1 MSKQLKNH
9 IRIDLIEQH
18 IVDAIVAIRKFS
30 KRPDEESIFKYI
42 SISNA
47 RIKWIKEQGKLG
59 NKQTRKSL
67 DFLFLVGDQPNLDS
81 NSELLILSLSE
92 VQKKDI

>member
-1 MSKQLKNH
+1 MSKQLKNY
-9 IRIDLIEQH
+9 IRMDLIEQH

-47 RIKWIKEQGKLG
+47 RI
-59 NKQTRKSL
+59 R
-67 DFLFLVGDQPNLDS
+67 
-81 NSELLILSLSE
+81 
-92 VQKKDI
+92 